1 MIDQEFLST
10 SEYLGD
16 RLSKRLK
23 LLIKR
28 SEDNAGRKAD
38 EELASQVLEAL
49 EKRGASAPGKGS
61 KRRNLSTR
69 ETGGISADIGM
80 GAELD

>member
-1 MIDQEFLST
+1 MRTCLRAIDELIRFRMIDQEFLST

-49 EKRGASAPGKGS
+49 EKRGASAQILEWEP
-61 KRRNLSTR
+61 N
-69 ETGGISADIGM
+69 
-80 GAELD
+80 